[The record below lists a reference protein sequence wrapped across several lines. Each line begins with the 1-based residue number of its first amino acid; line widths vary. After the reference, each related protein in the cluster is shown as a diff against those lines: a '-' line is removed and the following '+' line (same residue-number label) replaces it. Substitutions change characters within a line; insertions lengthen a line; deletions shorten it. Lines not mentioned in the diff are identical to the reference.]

1 MTACSHFP
9 RRTRERSVTIRLGR
23 PGLSSAG
30 PCRSMMAVGS
40 SASYCRASPSQS
52 GDCIM
57 PRLHFGAFLAPHHP
71 IGEHPM
77 LQFRRDLEF
86 VEHLDTLGYDEFWC
100 GEHHS
105 SGWETIASPEMFL
118 AAAGERTKRIK
129 LGTGVIS
136 LPYHHPFNVA
146 QRMVQLDHMTGGRAI
161 FGSGPGAL
169 ASDAHTLGI
178 DPMTQRDR
186 QDEAI
191 AIIRGLFAGERVS
204 AKSDWFVMNDAALQ
218 ILPLQEDMPFVVASQ
233 ISPSGMTL
241 AGKYGIGIIS
251 LGSMSTQGLMALPTQ
266 WGFAE
271 DAARKHGTTVSRSD
285 WRVLLTWH
293 IAETREQAQREAGAG
308 LMRWHNEYV
317 VGTLQRPGL
326 QPFTSPEDAVEK
338 TADGAFAAS
347 TIGTPDDLVKMIK
360 NLMEVSGG
368 VGAIIGFA
376 HDWANIEATRRSWD
390 MVARYVIPEINGYI
404 TKLRESQK
412 FVIENRAVFERAGQ
426 AVMAKIMENE
436 KAAAALP
443 LTGPGRVAIPAVNAP
458 DLQKEAAKRKA

>member
-1 MTACSHFP
+1 MADIQPFRRFLIESDLPC
-9 RRTRERSVTIRLGR
+9 RARTRSLGEIPQQQHRFGENTMARLK
-23 PGLSSAG
+23 
-30 PCRSMMAVGS
+30 
-40 SASYCRASPSQS
+40 
-52 GDCIM
+52 
-57 PRLHFGAFLAPHHP
+57 FGAFLAPHHP

-77 LQFRRDLEF
+77 LQFRRDLDF
-86 VEHLDTLGYDEFWC
+86 VEQIDALGFDEFWC

-105 SGWETIASPEMFL
+105 SGWEMIASPEMFL

-146 QRMVQLDHMTGGRAI
+146 QRMVQLDYMTGGRAL

-191 AIIRGLFAGERVS
+191 AIIRRLFKGERVT
-204 AKSDWFVMNDAALQ
+204 AKSDWFTMNDAALQ
-218 ILPLQEDMPFVVASQ
+218 LLPLQEDMPFVVASQ

-271 DAARKHGTTVSRSD
+271 DAAKKHGTTVNRAD
-285 WRVLLTWH
+285 WRVLLSWH
-293 IAETREQAQREAGAG
+293 IAESREQAQREAGAG
-308 LMRWHNEYV
+308 LMKWHNEYTV
-317 VGTLQRPGL
+317 
-326 QPFTSPEDAVEK
+326 
-338 TADGAFAAS
+338 
-347 TIGTPDDLVKMIK
+347 GTPDDLIKTIK
-360 NLMEVSGG
+360 NLVDVSGG
-368 VGAIIGFA
+368 VGTIVGFV
-376 HDWANIEATRRSWD
+376 HDWANPENTRRSWD
-390 MVARYVIPEINGYI
+390 MLARYVVPEINGYVAG
-404 TKLRESQK
+404 LRKSRQ
-412 FVIENRAVFERAGQ
+412 FLVENRAVFERAGQ

-436 KAAAALP
+436 RAVAALP
-443 LTGPGRVAIPAVNAP
+443 LTGPGRIAIPTVNAP
-458 DLQKEAAKRKA
+458 DLQKAAAKLKA